1 MAWVRVMAGGDG
13 WWDGRGWGDGW
24 WDGGMGVLAR
34 RMAGGVMTGGMAGE
48 GLMAGGMAEEGE
60 VEGVMN

>member
-1 MAWVRVMAGGDG
+1 
-13 WWDGRGWGDGW
+13 
-24 WDGGMGVLAR
+24 MGVLAR

-60 VEGVMN
+60 GEGVMN